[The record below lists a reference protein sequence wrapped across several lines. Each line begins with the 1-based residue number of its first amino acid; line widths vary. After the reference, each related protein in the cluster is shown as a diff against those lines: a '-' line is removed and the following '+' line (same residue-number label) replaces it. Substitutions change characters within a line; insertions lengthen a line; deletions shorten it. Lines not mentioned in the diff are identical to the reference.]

1 MIKIYEI
8 SSDKLAKIKGILEA
22 EDLPGEELGVDI
34 EVGEGKKTETVRAK
48 SWKINEFKRQGY
60 LLRDANSLEIS
71 KKCSYLYI
79 NAGDDFFKKNE
90 KILLDA
96 GAKLLS
102 GDEFNKV
109 KEKIEIAEKSAS
121 EGLGF
126 LFG

>member
-8 SSDKLAKIKGILEA
+8 SSDKLAKIKSVLEA
-22 EDLPGEELGVDI
+22 EDSPGEDLGVDF
-34 EVGEGKKTETVRAK
+34 EVGEGKKTEIVRAK

-60 LLRDANSLEIS
+60 LLRDASALEIN

-90 KILLDA
+90 KILLDF

-102 GDEFNKV
+102 GKEYNEV
-109 KEKIEIAEKSAS
+109 KEKIENAEKLAS